1 MIRVTARTRRR
12 ASTATCSECGGR
24 IDVGDGYRELVAVQE
39 DDTFNRSFARLV
51 AHDWCVSSDPCWTVT
66 TRTELHRRAVESLA
80 FVRQRY
86 GLDVRPGQRCV
97 ALGEPGAVVEGDGK
111 YLRVLLDGQRHALP
125 YHPRDVALCATQP
138 EPAP

>member
-12 ASTATCSECGGR
+12 PSTATCCECGAP
-24 IDVGDGYRELVAVQE
+24 IAVGDSYRELVAVQS
-39 DDTFNRSFARLV
+39 DAFDRPFVRLV
-51 AHDWCVSSDPCWTVT
+51 AHEWCVSSDPCWTVT

-111 YLRVLLDGQRHALP
+111 YLRVLLDGRRHALP